1 MIDALE
7 RQFARV
13 EFMNG
18 DRVTD
23 AESSQD
29 MRIVVIGAS
38 AGGVEAFSFL
48 ASQFPPDINAAIFM
62 VLHVPHN
69 ATSLMPDILRRAGDL
84 PAVHA
89 ASREPLRAGR
99 IYVAPPDRHMILRD
113 EMVCTTFGPREN
125 GHRPAVDPLF
135 RSAAEAYGERVI
147 AVVLTGNLDDGTAG
161 LGAVKA
167 MGGVTIVQDP
177 DDALYPGMPLNA
189 IENIEVDHVLPLKEI
204 VPTILQLVGQ
214 PAPHREANVE
224 KNRQIDIEIRAAAMD
239 PQLVQADGPPGKPS
253 GFTCPECNGGLWEL
267 QDGKLVRFRC
277 RVGHAYSA
285 DSLVSAYGSSVE
297 AALWAAFRSL
307 EENAAFA
314 RRLARRAEDMRQFS
328 AASRF
333 SQQATRSAEHAQ
345 TLRGIL
351 ASGPVAAEPEHA
363 ELVAPD

>member
-1 MIDALE
+1 
-7 RQFARV
+7 
-13 EFMNG
+13 
-18 DRVTD
+18 
-23 AESSQD
+23 

-38 AGGVEAFSFL
+38 AGGVEAL
-48 ASQFPPDINAAIFM
+48 SQIAAEIPADINAAIFT
-62 VLHVPHN
+62 VLHIPHN
-69 ATSLMPDILRRAGDL
+69 ATSLLPDILRRAGDL

-89 ASREPLRAGR
+89 ASREPIKRGR
-99 IYVAPPDRHMILRD
+99 IYVAPPDRHMIIRD
-113 EMVCTTFGPREN
+113 HTVCTTFGPREN
-125 GHRPAVDPLF
+125 GHRPALDPLF
-135 RSAAEAYGERVI
+135 RSAAEAFGADVI
-147 AVVLTGNLDDGTAG
+147 GVVLTGNLDDGTAG

-167 MGGVTIVQDP
+167 TGGVTIVQDP
-177 DDALYPGMPLNA
+177 DDALYSGMPLNA

-214 PAPHREANVE
+214 PAPHGVANVDN
-224 KNRQIDIEIRAAAMD
+224 KKQINIEVRAASMD
-239 PQLVQADGPPGKPS
+239 PDLVEMDGPPGKPS

-267 QDGKLVRFRC
+267 QDGKLIRFRC

-314 RRLARRAEDMRQFS
+314 RRLARRAEDMKQFY

-333 SQQATRSAEHAQ
+333 TQQATRSAEHAQ

-351 ASGPVAAEPEHA
+351 AAGPVAAEPEHA
-363 ELVAPD
+363 ELVAPE